1 MTWEI
6 ATGIIA
12 LVGFLVTIGTMVGK
26 LVHTLTRL
34 DITLKALIA
43 EDKANAEISK
53 KDRKEIHRQLDDHE
67 LRIHDL
73 ELKGE

>member
-6 ATGIIA
+6 VVGIIA
-12 LVGFLVTIGTMVGK
+12 LVGFLITIGTMVGK
-26 LVHTLTRL
+26 LVQTLTRL
-34 DITLKALIA
+34 DITLKALAA
-43 EDKANAEISK
+43 EDKANAERSK
-53 KDRKEIHRQLDDHE
+53 ADRREIHRQLDDHE

>member
-6 ATGIIA
+6 VVGIIA
-12 LVGFLVTIGTMVGK
+12 LVGFLTTIGTMVGK

-34 DITLKALIA
+34 DLTLKALIA
-43 EDKANAEISK
+43 EDKANAERSK
-53 KDRKEIHRQLDDHE
+53 ADRKEIRRQLDDHE